1 MNHVENQIQLVN
13 IKKIY
18 GNHIVLSNCDLTIRN
33 GEFVVVVGRSGSGKS
48 TLLNLIGGLEKP
60 TNGEIKI
67 SGNSLTNL
75 SEEELSK
82 LRCQKLGFVF
92 QFFNLIPTLTVLE
105 NIRLPMALNRIA
117 KKKAIERARA
127 LLKELGLS
135 GFDHRF
141 PEELSG
147 GEQQRVAIARALAH
161 KPNIVLAD
169 EPTGNLDLD
178 TANEVLELLNETCR
192 RRGTTLIMATHSRE
206 VIGLADRVF
215 SIHGSDL
222 KETIM

>member
-13 IKKIY
+13 INKNY
-18 GNHIVLSNCDLTIRN
+18 GHHIVLSNCNLAIKN
-33 GEFVVVVGRSGSGKS
+33 GEFVVVIGRSGSGKS

-60 TNGEIKI
+60 TNGEIKV

-75 SEEELSK
+75 NEEELSK

-105 NIRLPMALNRIA
+105 NIRLPMALNRVA

-147 GEQQRVAIARALAH
+147 GEQQRVAMARALAH
-161 KPNIVLAD
+161 KPDIVLAD

-178 TANEVLELLNETCR
+178 TANEVLELLNDTCR

-222 KETIM
+222 KETII